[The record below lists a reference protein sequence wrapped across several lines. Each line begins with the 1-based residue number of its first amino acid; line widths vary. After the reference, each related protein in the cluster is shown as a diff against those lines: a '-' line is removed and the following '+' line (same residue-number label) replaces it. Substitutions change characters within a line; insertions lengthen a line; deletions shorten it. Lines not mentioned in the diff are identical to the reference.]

1 MTGRMR
7 QIAKSL
13 IIRSGGLGLYHRAMH
28 REVLTV
34 LMFHRV
40 LPESLITVYGADP
53 EYTIS
58 TNLLEQVIEFVS
70 DHYTIVTLDD
80 VLRSRQKKK
89 PLPSY
94 PLLVTFDDG
103 WEDNA
108 TFASDVFAKANIPW
122 TLFAATDA
130 ISSGPQWWQE
140 DLLAILRADNCTFE
154 NLKKNALLAGGASRL
169 ELPSD
174 PSLAALLLYGR
185 LPPAERDGL
194 IASQSGHT
202 REGTTRDMVDWETL
216 RALQKR
222 GVNIAGHGASHL
234 PLTMI
239 ENSAA
244 DLQRAQ
250 RELQRHLG
258 DDAYAAMS
266 FPHGRYNY
274 DIVKEARSMGIELM
288 FTSDPV
294 LNKCPGGWLRSDL
307 VGRVSISTNAV
318 AASNGQLQLERVMP
332 WLMLRAAN

>member
-13 IIRSGGLGLYHRAMH
+13 IIRSGGLGLYHRAKH

-58 TNLLEQVIEFVS
+58 TDLLEQVIKFVS
-70 DHYTIVTLDD
+70 DHYTIVSLDD
-80 VLRSRQKKK
+80 VLQSRQKKK
-89 PLPSY
+89 ALPSY

-108 TFASDVFAKANIPW
+108 TFASEILAKANVPW

-140 DLLAILRADNCTFE
+140 DLLAILRADNSAFDK
-154 NLKKNALLAGGASRL
+154 LKTKALLAAGSSRL

-174 PSLAALLLYGR
+174 PSLAALLLYSR
-185 LPPAERDGL
+185 LAPAERDGL
-194 IASQSGHT
+194 IASQSGHA
-202 REGTTRDMVDWETL
+202 REAAIRDMVDWETL

-222 GVNIAGHGASHL
+222 GVHIAGHGASHL

-239 ENSAA
+239 DNPAT

-258 DDAYAAMS
+258 DGACAAMS
-266 FPHGRYNY
+266 FPHGRYNS
-274 DIVKEARSMGIELM
+274 DVVKEARSIGVELM

-294 LNKCPGGWLRSDL
+294 LNKCPAGWLQSDL
-307 VGRVSISTNAV
+307 VGRVSVSTDAI
-318 AASNGQLQLERVMP
+318 AANGKLQVERVMP
-332 WLMLRAAN
+332 WLMLRATN